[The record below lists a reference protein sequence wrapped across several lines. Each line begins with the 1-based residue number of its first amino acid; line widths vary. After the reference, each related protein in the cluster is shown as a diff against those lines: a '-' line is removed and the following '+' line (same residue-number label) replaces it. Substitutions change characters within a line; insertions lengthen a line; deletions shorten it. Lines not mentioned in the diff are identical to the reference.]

1 MGDSAPVIWWVRRD
15 MRLADNPA
23 LVAAVAAGGPVIP
36 VFLLDEVHDGYG
48 ALPRWRM
55 GLGAGALAAALAARG
70 SRLILRRGDAVASLR
85 ALVAETGARRVI
97 LGYLAD
103 PVARARD
110 RKVHDALIG
119 EDVEITRI
127 RGHLLFDPWG
137 VETKTGGFYRVYTPY
152 WKAVKDSDVG
162 APLAAPGRIPAPD
175 AWPASDRLEDWDL
188 AAPMQRGAGIVR
200 PYLTVGE
207 AAAQERLAAFM
218 ADRVATY
225 DTDRDLPG
233 VDGTSGLGENLTLG
247 EISARTCWHAGLEAL
262 RQGKAGAET
271 FLKELVW
278 REFAHHLVWH
288 TPHITDRNWKPE
300 WDAFP
305 WNEDTAHPH
314 VTAWRQGRTGIRFV
328 DAAMRELYVTGSM
341 HNRGRMIVGSYL
353 CKHLMSHW
361 RIGQAW
367 FADCLRD
374 WDPASNAMGWQWVAG
389 SGADAAPYFRVFNPD
404 TQLDRFDRNRAY
416 ADRWI
421 AEGKRTPDP
430 RALAYFDA
438 VPRRWGLDPG
448 APYPD
453 PVVTADA
460 GRQRALDAYGARSF

>member
-1 MGDSAPVIWWVRRD
+1 MGDRAPVIWWVRRD
-15 MRLADNPA
+15 MRLSDNPA
-23 LVAAVAAGGPVIP
+23 LDAAVAMGGPLIP
-36 VFLLDEVHDGYG
+36 VFVLDEVHDGYG

-55 GLGAGALAAALAARG
+55 GLGAGALADALADRG
-70 SRLILRRGDAVASLR
+70 SRLILRRGNAVDTLR
-85 ALVAETGARRVI
+85 AVLAETGARQVVFAH
-97 LGYLAD
+97 LAD
-103 PVARARD
+103 PDARARD
-110 RKVHDALIG
+110 RAVHDALTA
-119 EDVEITRI
+119 DNVEVTRT

-137 VETKTGGFYRVYTPY
+137 VETKTGGFYKVYTPY
-152 WKAVKDSDVG
+152 WKAVKNTEID
-162 APLAAPGRIPAPD
+162 APLTAPGTLPAPD
-175 AWPASDRLEDWDL
+175 AWPASDRLDDWNL
-188 AAPMQRGAGIVR
+188 AAPMHRGAEIVR
-200 PYLTVGE
+200 PHLTIGE
-207 AAAQERLAAFM
+207 DAARGRLGAFM
-218 ADRVATY
+218 AHRVAAY
-225 DTDRDLPG
+225 DTDRDIPG

-247 EISARTCWHAGLEAL
+247 EISARTCWHAGLEAM

-288 TPHITDRNWKPE
+288 TPHITHGNWKPE

-305 WNEDTAHPH
+305 WNEDTDHPH
-314 VTAWRQGRTGIRFV
+314 VVAWRQGRTGIPFV
-328 DAAMRELYVTGSM
+328 DAAMRELYVTGCM

-353 CKHLMSHW
+353 CKHLMTHW

-389 SGADAAPYFRVFNPD
+389 SGADAAPYFRVFNPV

-421 AEGKRTPDP
+421 AEGKRNPDP
-430 RALAYFDA
+430 MALAYFDA
-438 VPRRWGLDPG
+438 VPRGWGLDPA

-453 PVVTADA
+453 PVVTPED